1 MFFGTSILKA
11 FWEDFGRVLGGQNPR
26 FSHFFRCFFEA
37 NFEARFG
44 REKNRPKWPHG
55 RRKRI
60 FGAAI
65 RSSQGSWGE
74 KKRGESRTL
83 WPELFRQVLWGQ
95 DFADR
100 TRDEAR
106 WSPLLRKIAAW
117 LGCRRSRPNFDVEVR
132 RTGNSSSKLE
142 LRSFSFKFEI
152 SSCIFLA
159 KRPQISQKLSP
170 NPPKSSP
177 DAFKTLFSKDI

>member
-1 MFFGTSILKA
+1 MQNLCKKTMKHRIFLGPSILEA
-11 FWEDFGRVLGGQNPR
+11 FREDLGRVLGARNPR
-26 FSHFFRCFFEA
+26 FSHFFGWVFETS
-37 NFEARFG
+37 FEARFG
-44 REKNRPKWPHG
+44 RENNRPKWPHG

-100 TRDEAR
+100 TRDEASISSTPLPHLR
-106 WSPLLRKIAAW
+106 WAADCKPPRGGDHRRPLL
-117 LGCRRSRPNFDVEVR
+117 
-132 RTGNSSSKLE
+132 
-142 LRSFSFKFEI
+142 
-152 SSCIFLA
+152 
-159 KRPQISQKLSP
+159 
-170 NPPKSSP
+170 PKP
-177 DAFKTLFSKDI
+177 